1 MATFTIRCKCG
12 EPFHVDDAAIGRH
25 VVCRRCGT
33 VTEVQRPA
41 ATKASEAGTARAHQ
55 AAKEEP

>member
-1 MATFTIRCKCG
+1 MATFTIHCRCG

-33 VTEVQRPA
+33 VTEALRPA
-41 ATKASEAGTARAHQ
+41 EPEHAPARAQ
-55 AAKEEP
+55 RRRKKRR